1 MTGLVGCRVESWS
14 IRPLDFREEGVH
26 QEEGHPGPARRIVRV
41 LGRAPQ
47 EAQMRGQCRRRA
59 RNPCHV
65 AAYVDAISTLAAEVP
80 LTTVRL
86 EEVAMRRSAY
96 PYPYS

>member
-26 QEEGHPGPARRIVRV
+26 QEEGHPGPARRIVRA
-41 LGRAPQ
+41 LGQAPQ
-47 EAQMRGQCRRRA
+47 EAQMRGQCRRRV

-65 AAYVDAISTLAAEVP
+65 AAYVDGKLTLAVEVP
-80 LTTVRL
+80 LTIAR
-86 EEVAMRRSAY
+86 
-96 PYPYS
+96 